1 MKKVLLF
8 IACISLL
15 CACGGSSSKPTEDA
29 QPKEES
35 KTLPASSLILKGK
48 HAKLF
53 KLSGTTYN
61 VNLVKVDNHWQ
72 VRIKMTIA
80 TNTPFEEI
88 KNCEN
93 FERELQG
100 FHGSLVNSSDVE
112 LESLE
117 MNYSDWETLLQ
128 EDDEAEL
135 TTSGKTWSY
144 KDMSYETAKEI
155 FDKTVA
161 VEISGLELKPLK
173 KESIKS
179 ATESLYDDQDMQ
191 DLKDAAET
199 AGKLLEA
206 EKSLLD
212 ALF

>member
-1 MKKVLLF
+1 
-8 IACISLL
+8 
-15 CACGGSSSKPTEDA
+15 
-29 QPKEES
+29 
-35 KTLPASSLILKGK
+35 
-48 HAKLF
+48 
-53 KLSGTTYN
+53 
-61 VNLVKVDNHWQ
+61 
-72 VRIKMTIA
+72 
-80 TNTPFEEI
+80 
-88 KNCEN
+88 
-93 FERELQG
+93 
-100 FHGSLVNSSDVE
+100 
-112 LESLE
+112 
-117 MNYSDWETLLQ
+117 
-128 EDDEAEL
+128 
-135 TTSGKTWSY
+135 
-144 KDMSYETAKEI
+144 MSYETAKEI